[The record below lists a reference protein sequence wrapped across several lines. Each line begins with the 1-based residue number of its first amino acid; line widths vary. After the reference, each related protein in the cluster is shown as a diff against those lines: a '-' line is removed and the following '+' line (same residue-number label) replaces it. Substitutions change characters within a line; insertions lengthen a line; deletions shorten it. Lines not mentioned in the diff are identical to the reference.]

1 MTSIVSLYFRF
12 GCLEPH
18 AFPGQHNSIGVHS
31 SGGHGCLQWQGVY
44 AWFEI
49 APMVIVVRF
58 HGMIGWFL
66 NKWRI
71 PSRRHGLQYKN
82 GHSWLAWFG
91 DHDLGNLHLTTEAQQ
106 LQHPRR
112 PITKAVAGDRRPEI
126 GGRRS
131 AAGDRRP
138 EIGGRW
144 ESISLNQ
151 VTSILQL
158 IFFTQLRTGTESFIG
173 NCSGHLYF
181 EMQLQP
187 KGRRCDTDKLIWYA
201 GLCVFYHFESYS
213 CKSRRKKMP
222 VLHWFKVQAM
232 VQTMV
237 DRSATICVFQ

>member
-1 MTSIVSLYFRF
+1 MEDPQSSPWASIQKWSFMTCMIWGPWLRKPPFDYRSTTAAASKATNY
-12 GCLEPH
+12 
-18 AFPGQHNSIGVHS
+18 NSCG
-31 SGGHGCLQWQGVY
+31 
-44 AWFEI
+44 
-49 APMVIVVRF
+49 
-58 HGMIGWFL
+58 
-66 NKWRI
+66 RI
-71 PSRRHGLQYKN
+71 
-82 GHSWLAWFG
+82 W
-91 DHDLGNLHLTTEAQQ
+91 
-106 LQHPRR
+106 
-112 PITKAVAGDRRPEI
+112 PEI

-201 GLCVFYHFESYS
+201 GLCVFHHFESYS
-213 CKSRRKKMP
+213 CKSRREKMP